1 MSVFFG
7 TIDVSHCSFYTASS
21 VMHLQ
26 MFIRAAIL
34 VTLVALAASLDCSY
48 DDQEGY
54 IIDIHNSE
62 KNGAIFMSDVNT
74 VTRESCQNAC
84 CDAEEVTLEDGSI
97 AWCNLAVYHD
107 KSRDRKSKNCFLVFC
122 PSENSC
128 RLTKVKGF
136 TSSYVTETMVEETTD
151 PEAFANRPP
160 NPKFYRPDLP
170 INFHKLFRRSNSDK
184 KTETDAGDAAKQTKM
199 VLESAKK
206 LLDVKVMPAVDGED
220 KQMAAEEENILSE
233 IAQGALQSM
242 EKRAKGSKNDIP
254 YLTTPVVYVE
264 TTSKQPQKTARPTTS
279 KVKITTQR
287 PTAKKTS
294 TRISQTESPTQKT
307 TSMKLTEGTRTST
320 QPSTKKQE
328 TIKPIISSHRPTTAA
343 ATNPSTSPLLA
354 KLTTSGNKTPLVI
367 TSTPSGTPRPTSLSQ
382 PQGTSQ
388 HPVTLTASTKGPS
401 PGTSSAKALTS
412 PSSLATAPST
422 KPPSGSTAAHSTSST
437 TTKSLGTLATSSSP
451 PSNVHS
457 VTTEPSST
465 QETTRS
471 STLLPENESTLSP
484 STKQSTPIPDSTSPF
499 KTTPSI
505 PASISMDNQSSSSI
519 LFNETNISD
528 DLATDVDSEDGQDSS
543 EYSVNA
549 SNGALIAA
557 VCFGVIFLLA
567 VMVVLGKH
575 WYEAYQ
581 RRHYS
586 KVDYLINGMY
596 N

>member
-136 TSSYVTETMVEETTD
+136 TSSYVTE
-151 PEAFANRPP
+151 
-160 NPKFYRPDLP
+160 K
-170 INFHKLFRRSNSDK
+170 
-184 KTETDAGDAAKQTKM
+184 
-199 VLESAKK
+199 
-206 LLDVKVMPAVDGED
+206 
-220 KQMAAEEENILSE
+220 
-233 IAQGALQSM
+233 
-242 EKRAKGSKNDIP
+242 
-254 YLTTPVVYVE
+254 
-264 TTSKQPQKTARPTTS
+264 
-279 KVKITTQR
+279 
-287 PTAKKTS
+287 
-294 TRISQTESPTQKT
+294 
-307 TSMKLTEGTRTST
+307 
-320 QPSTKKQE
+320 
-328 TIKPIISSHRPTTAA
+328 
-343 ATNPSTSPLLA
+343 
-354 KLTTSGNKTPLVI
+354 
-367 TSTPSGTPRPTSLSQ
+367 
-382 PQGTSQ
+382 
-388 HPVTLTASTKGPS
+388 
-401 PGTSSAKALTS
+401 
-412 PSSLATAPST
+412 
-422 KPPSGSTAAHSTSST
+422 
-437 TTKSLGTLATSSSP
+437 
-451 PSNVHS
+451 
-457 VTTEPSST
+457 
-465 QETTRS
+465 TTRS